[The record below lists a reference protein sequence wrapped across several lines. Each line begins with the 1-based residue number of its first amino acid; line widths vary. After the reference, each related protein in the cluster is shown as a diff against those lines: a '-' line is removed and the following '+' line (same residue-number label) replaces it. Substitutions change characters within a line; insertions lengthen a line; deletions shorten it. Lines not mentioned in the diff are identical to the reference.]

1 MPKPQ
6 VRIRMYRPGLGDC
19 FLLTFTSGD
28 TKSHILIDC
37 GIFVGTSNE
46 KAHISQIAQHILT
59 ETGQRVN
66 ALVATHEHWD
76 HIAGFNHARS
86 TFDQLQTD
94 EIWVAWTED
103 PDQTIAQ
110 ENKKMTAMMTKTLG
124 LAVERLY
131 AAPAA
136 VDRECGVAAA
146 HVLGFEG
153 LSGDLLG
160 ASKFSPRS
168 DEAMDFI
175 SQRKHVAQPFLKP
188 GQVLERSW
196 LPGVRV
202 YVLGPPMDLD
212 AIRDMTSSR
221 SETFES
227 KNHGAAMGWMS
238 AVMLGGRQNEFGA
251 QERELA
257 ERLRPFDGAV
267 TWPESDAMSLSQAMG
282 TLYESYQAQDWR
294 RIDNDWLQSAAHLA
308 LQVDNAINNTC
319 LVLAFELIETEEVL
333 LFVGDAQVGNW
344 QSWMGLEFT
353 IGKGNDRRKVS
364 TQELLARTAFYKV
377 GHHGSGNATLRA
389 GLEAMTSEELVAA
402 IPTDEKFAREKK
414 GWEMPAPK
422 LWKAL
427 GEKTKG
433 RILRADPGLDAI
445 PTQKPENISR
455 AAWDRFR
462 RAVTQDP
469 LFVDYEL

>member
-19 FLLTFTSGD
+19 FLLTFISGD
-28 TKSHILIDC
+28 IKSHILIDC
-37 GIFVGTSNE
+37 GIFVGTPNE
-46 KAHISQIAQHILT
+46 KGHISQIAQHILT
-59 ETGQRVN
+59 ETGQQVN
-66 ALVATHEHWD
+66 ALVSTHEHWD
-76 HIAGFNHARS
+76 HIAGFSYARS

-175 SQRKHVAQPFLKP
+175 SQRKHDAQPFLKP

-202 YVLGPPMDLD
+202 YVLGPPMDLN
-212 AIRDMTSSR
+212 AIRDMQGSSF
-221 SETFES
+221 ETFES
-227 KNHGAAMGWMS
+227 KHHRAAMGWMPV
-238 AVMLGGRQNEFGA
+238 VMLGARQGEFGV

-257 ERLRPFDGAV
+257 ERLCLFDQALA
-267 TWPESDAMSLSQAMG
+267 WSESDAMALSQNQKMG
-282 TLYESYQAQDWR
+282 TLYENYQSQDWR
-294 RIDNDWLQSAAHLA
+294 RIDNDWLQSAAYLP
-308 LQVDNAINNTC
+308 LQVDNVINNTC
-319 LVLAFELIETEEVL
+319 LVLAFELIETEE
-333 LFVGDAQVGNW
+333 A
-344 QSWMGLEFT
+344 
-353 IGKGNDRRKVS
+353 
-364 TQELLARTAFYKV
+364 
-377 GHHGSGNATLRA
+377 
-389 GLEAMTSEELVAA
+389 
-402 IPTDEKFAREKK
+402 
-414 GWEMPAPK
+414 
-422 LWKAL
+422 
-427 GEKTKG
+427 
-433 RILRADPGLDAI
+433 
-445 PTQKPENISR
+445 
-455 AAWDRFR
+455 
-462 RAVTQDP
+462 
-469 LFVDYEL
+469 

>member
-1 MPKPQ
+1 
-6 VRIRMYRPGLGDC
+6 MYRPGLGDC
-19 FLLTFTSGD
+19 FLLTFTSGN

-37 GIFVGTSNE
+37 GIFVGTADE
-46 KAHISQIAQHILT
+46 KARISQIAQHILT
-59 ETGQRVN
+59 ETDQRVN

-76 HIAGFNHARS
+76 HVAGFHYARS
-86 TFDQLQTD
+86 TFDQLQTE

-110 ENKKMTAMMTKTLG
+110 ENKKMHAMMLKTLG
-124 LAVERLY
+124 LAIERLY
-131 AAPAA
+131 AAPAT

-146 HVLGFEG
+146 RVLGFEG
-153 LSGDLLG
+153 LAGDLLG
-160 ASKFSPRS
+160 TANFSRRS
-168 DEAMDFI
+168 DEAMAFV
-175 SQRKHVAQPFLKP
+175 SRRKNNAQPFLKP

-212 AIRDMTSSR
+212 AIRDMKGAA

-227 KNHGAAMGWMS
+227 KHHGVAMGWMS
-238 AVMLGGRQNEFGA
+238 AVMLGARQNEIDV

-257 ERLRPFDGAV
+257 ERLRPFDV
-267 TWPESDAMSLSQAMG
+267 TLAWPESDAITLSQNKKTG
-282 TLYESYQAQDWR
+282 TLYESYQSQDWR
-294 RIDNDWLQSAAHLA
+294 RIDHDWLQSAAHLA
-308 LQVDNAINNTC
+308 LQVDNAVNNTC
-319 LVLAFELIETEEVL
+319 LVLAFELIETGEVL

-344 QSWMGLEFT
+344 QSWMDLQFT
-353 IGKGNDRRKVS
+353 IGQGSDRRTISAK
-364 TQELLARTAFYKV
+364 ELLARTVFYKV

-389 GLEAMTSEELVAA
+389 GLEAMTSEDLMAA
-402 IPTDEKFAREKK
+402 IPTDETFARETK

-427 GEKTKG
+427 SAKTKG
-433 RILRADPGLDAI
+433 RILRADPGHDAI
-445 PTQKPENISR
+445 PTQKPENISQ

-462 RAVTQDP
+462 QAVTQAP